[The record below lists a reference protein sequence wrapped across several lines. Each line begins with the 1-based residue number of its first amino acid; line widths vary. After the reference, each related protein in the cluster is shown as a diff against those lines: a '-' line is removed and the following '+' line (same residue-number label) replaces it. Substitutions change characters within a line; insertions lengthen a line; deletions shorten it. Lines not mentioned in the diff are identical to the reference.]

1 VQRIERTTVGGG
13 ALDTPR
19 VESDLPLTKGIKIN
33 NHALAGFS
41 PTVFEYTVTLPA
53 GTTQVPEVRPHDNR
67 HRYEALPASHVNGKT
82 VLILWDKHDASK
94 SVRYT
99 IRFVTPA
106 P

>member
-1 VQRIERTTVGGG
+1 
-13 ALDTPR
+13 
-19 VESDLPLTKGIKIN
+19 VESDLPLTKGIKID
-33 NHALAGFS
+33 NHELEGFS
-41 PTVFEYTVTLPA
+41 PTVFEYTVMLPA

-67 HRYEALPASHVNGKT
+67 HRHETAPASHVNGKT
-82 VLILWDKHDASK
+82 VLILSDKLDSSK